1 MYAIPAASRDRWK
14 LSNKSTIGTTDPQ
27 LDLSTTIVSFL
38 RISELNALRGSAWS
52 KVEIVVGKIVI
63 VSDVT
68 NVGTI
73 IDKLGAALRII
84 INCVN
89 LREYVWAGTGCSKV
103 VRGKSSNKVESD
115 LLSVVFDNVRTTAVK
130 NIVAIRY
137 ASLSMGIFQP
147 WFLGFRRFLYIPQ
160 PRQCMLCAPSR
171 WLRRGGYRQGWW
183 HQEASRRLGIPHW
196 L

>member
-1 MYAIPAASRDRWK
+1 M
-14 LSNKSTIGTTDPQ
+14 
-27 LDLSTTIVSFL
+27 
-38 RISELNALRGSAWS
+38 NALRGSAWS

-147 WFLGFRRFLYIPQ
+147 
-160 PRQCMLCAPSR
+160 
-171 WLRRGGYRQGWW
+171 
-183 HQEASRRLGIPHW
+183 
-196 L
+196 